1 VGVPFAQVGNCFIDA
16 LFYKPDHSGL
26 EGAISYKWS
35 VPFPQ
40 DHRRGKMLRPGGE
53 LSYDYLAK
61 QQFDPDATV
70 KLAFEL
76 IAKTQEEG

>member
-1 VGVPFAQVGNCFIDA
+1 
-16 LFYKPDHSGL
+16 
-26 EGAISYKWS
+26 
-35 VPFPQ
+35 
-40 DHRRGKMLRPGGE
+40 MLRPGGE